1 MAVRLDMYSGPEREG
16 AVSAL
21 KHPIGCGKEEDNYI
35 YGLRG
40 SFRKLELD

>member
-1 MAVRLDMYSGPEREG
+1 MAVSLEMYSGPEREG

-21 KHPIGCGKEEDNYI
+21 KHPIGCGNNEDSYI